1 MNYINLCPKEPSL
14 IQYRNGTQTN
24 KDIVEYQKKYRDSK
38 KKKKPFV
45 FEVKHTKPTDPSQ
58 CVETSLKGEKVCRT
72 SQSIDLQLDDG
83 GQVQQNCKASS

>member
-1 MNYINLCPKEPSL
+1 MNYINLCPKEPAL

-45 FEVKHTKPTDPSQ
+45 FEVKHTKPTDVS
-58 CVETSLKGEKVCRT
+58 
-72 SQSIDLQLDDG
+72 
-83 GQVQQNCKASS
+83 